1 MKKEFE
7 PNQNFE
13 QTIKI
18 IENIRWKEDHTI
30 LEENLR
36 ELIGL
41 TPLEVI
47 VGAVLGAMV
56 AFIMS

>member
-18 IENIRWKEDHTI
+18 IENIRWKEDYTI

-36 ELIGL
+36 ELIGH